1 MKRFAWRL
9 QRVLDIKRKEEQ
21 IKKAELLEIT
31 GELAQVRG
39 KLLIQKRLLKNIID
53 SLTKEHPRIRLN
65 KQEFFL
71 RCSATND
78 ELIKKL
84 ESEVKELET
93 RQKGKIAEVL
103 KVKRFKEGLN
113 KLRVEAKTQFIKEQ
127 ERLEQKDAD
136 EMTIM
141 GFARKI
147 VQQDKVDNSIS

>member
-9 QRVLDIKRKEEQ
+9 QRVLDIKGKEEQ
-21 IKKAELLEIT
+21 TKRVELLEIT
-31 GELAQVRG
+31 EKLAQVRG
-39 KLLIQKRLLKNIID
+39 ELLMQKRLLKNIID
-53 SLTKEHPRIRLN
+53 SLTKEHSRIRLN

-71 RCSATND
+71 RCSTTND

-84 ESEVKELET
+84 ESQANELEI

-113 KLRVEAKTQFIKEQ
+113 KLRVEAKTQFIREQ

-147 VQQDKVDNSIS
+147 VQQGKVDNSIS